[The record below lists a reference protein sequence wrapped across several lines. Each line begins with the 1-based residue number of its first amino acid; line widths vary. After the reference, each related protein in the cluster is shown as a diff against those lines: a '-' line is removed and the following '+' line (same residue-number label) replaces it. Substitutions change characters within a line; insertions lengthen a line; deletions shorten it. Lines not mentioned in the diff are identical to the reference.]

1 MDIQDKVAVVTG
13 AGSGIGR
20 ATALRLSKE
29 GAAVVVADIDEVGGQ
44 ETVAEIESNGRRS
57 TFVKANVTEP
67 SYVQEMLA
75 AAEKAYGGLDILH
88 NNAGII
94 LGDPPFGESDP
105 APALAML
112 DVNLRGVVLGTHY
125 GIQALR
131 KRGGGAI
138 VNTAS
143 MAGIGFGYPGSP
155 VYAATKGG
163 VVMLT
168 ASLAPLGA
176 SDNIR
181 VNCVCPGVV
190 DTPMFS
196 RAREGTSGE
205 DDAMAKFFASIEL
218 ISPDE
223 IADIVVQLIQDESL
237 AGRAMM
243 IRNGRERELAP
254 LADAPTGW
262 RRDRG

>member
-20 ATALRLSKE
+20 ATALRLSSE
-29 GAAVVVADIDEVGGQ
+29 GAAIVVADIDEVGGS
-44 ETVAEIESNGRRS
+44 ETVADIQSNDGRA
-57 TFVKANVTEP
+57 TFVETNVTDP
-67 SYVQEMLA
+67 ASVQALLE
-75 AAEKAYGGLDILH
+75 AAEKTYGGLDILH

-94 LGDPPFGESDP
+94 LGDPPFAESDP

-143 MAGIGFGYPGSP
+143 MAGIGFGFPGNP

-168 ASLAPLGA
+168 ASLAPLSA

-196 RAREGTSGE
+196 RARGGTIDE
-205 DDAMAKFFASIEL
+205 DDAMSKFFDSLEL

-223 IADIVVQLIQDESL
+223 IADIVVQFVQDESL
-237 AGRAMM
+237 AGRAML
-243 IRNGRERELAP
+243 IPNGQERELAP
-254 LADAPTGW
+254 LANAPTAW
-262 RRDRG
+262 RGRS